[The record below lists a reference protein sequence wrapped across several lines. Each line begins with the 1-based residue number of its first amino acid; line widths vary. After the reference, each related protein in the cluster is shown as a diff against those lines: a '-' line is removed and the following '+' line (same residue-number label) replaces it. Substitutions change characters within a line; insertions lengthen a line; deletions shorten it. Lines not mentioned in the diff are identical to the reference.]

1 MLKLWGGGHQG
12 LRLTCS
18 LEEMQVAP
26 QWWLQ
31 LRDPQAQSPTPPLP
45 TGFYQFVRPH
55 HKQQF
60 EEVCLQL
67 TGQGCSSPHKHG
79 HSQRQG
85 AQPAL
90 DSSGELSSAW
100 VGPSDSGPRGE
111 LVPGS

>member
-1 MLKLWGGGHQG
+1 M
-12 LRLTCS
+12 
-18 LEEMQVAP
+18 VAAALGTHRP
-26 QWWLQ
+26 RAPL
-31 LRDPQAQSPTPPLP
+31 SPP

-79 HSQRQG
+79 HPQRQG
-85 AQPAL
+85 AQLAL

-111 LVPGS
+111 GWCLALDLGSHVAQPPGS